1 MSFLAYTAGGD
12 MNVTKLLRNVAILPI
27 RFYKCCISP
36 MLPNRCRFYPSC
48 SNYAMEAI
56 LTHGILKGGLLASSR
71 ILRCHPWHEG
81 GIDPVP
87 PPGKQLAE

>member
-1 MSFLAYTAGGD
+1 MAGGE
-12 MNVTKLLRNVAILPI
+12 MNVTEFVRNTAILPI
-27 RFYKCCISP
+27 RFYKRCISP

-56 LTHGILKGGLLASSR
+56 LTHGIFKGGLLATGR

-87 PPGKQLAE
+87 APVNNLQNNR